1 MQYTIPQ
8 SSLIIEIV
16 KIRFRH
22 KDYYRANVNWIDKVS
37 GKTIHC
43 QRNLKI
49 PRTCFEFWERVI

>member
-1 MQYTIPQ
+1 MRFTIPQ

-22 KDYYRANVNWIDKVS
+22 KAYFKAKVNWIDKSS

-43 QRNLKI
+43 DRNLKI
-49 PRTCFEFWERVI
+49 PKECFQFWERIL